1 MPTAEK
7 NKAALEGMI
16 AKANAATGG
25 TDTTLTAA
33 MNTLIA
39 GFGSGGGSGGVSLEN
54 VSVLVADF
62 AETESL
68 TVLSGTY
75 YGTKQAIVS

>member
-1 MPTAEK
+1 MDIISEILTVLFANREK
-7 NKAALEGMI
+7 ESSSGDSGG
-16 AKANAATGG
+16 TGG
-25 TDTTLTAA
+25 AT
-33 MNTLIA
+33 I
-39 GFGSGGGSGGVSLEN
+39 EN

-68 TVLSGTY
+68 TVLSGAY

>member
-1 MPTAEK
+1 MAVQLESAARL
-7 NKAALEGMI
+7 AALRD
-16 AKANAATGG
+16 KADAVTGENSATLAGAV
-25 TDTTLTAA
+25 DA
-33 MNTLIA
+33 LIA
-39 GFGSGGGSGGVSLEN
+39 GFGAGGVTIEN

-68 TVLSGTY
+68 TVLSGAY

>member
-1 MPTAEK
+1 MSVDFES
-7 NKAALEGMI
+7 AARLNALKQGIE
-16 AKANAATGG
+16 AKTGETYTDLTGG
-25 TDTTLTAA
+25 VNA
-33 MNTLIA
+33 LIA
-39 GFGSGGGSGGVSLEN
+39 GFGTGGVTIEN

-68 TVLSGTY
+68 TVLSGAY

>member
-1 MPTAEK
+1 MDIISEILTVLFANREK
-7 NKAALEGMI
+7 ESSSGDSGG
-16 AKANAATGG
+16 TGG
-25 TDTTLTAA
+25 T
-33 MNTLIA
+33 
-39 GFGSGGGSGGVSLEN
+39 GGATIEN

-68 TVLSGTY
+68 TVLSGAY

>member
-1 MPTAEK
+1 MSVAFES
-7 NKAALEGMI
+7 AARLNALKQGIE
-16 AKANAATGG
+16 AKTGETYTDLTGG
-25 TDTTLTAA
+25 VNA
-33 MNTLIA
+33 LIA
-39 GFGSGGGSGGVSLEN
+39 GFGTGGVTLEN

-68 TVLSGTY
+68 IVLSGAY

>member
-1 MPTAEK
+1 MDIISEILTV
-7 NKAALEGMI
+7 LF
-16 AKANAATGG
+16 ANRGKESSSGDSGGTGG
-25 TDTTLTAA
+25 VT
-33 MNTLIA
+33 I
-39 GFGSGGGSGGVSLEN
+39 EN

-68 TVLSGTY
+68 TVLSGAY

>member
-1 MPTAEK
+1 MSVYFES
-7 NKAALEGMI
+7 AARLNALKSGIE
-16 AKANAATGG
+16 AKTGESYSDLTGG
-25 TDTTLTAA
+25 VNA
-33 MNTLIA
+33 LIA
-39 GFGSGGGSGGVSLEN
+39 GFGSGGVSLEN

-68 TVLSGTY
+68 TVLSGAY

>member
-1 MPTAEK
+1 MDIISEILTVLFANREK
-7 NKAALEGMI
+7 ESS
-16 AKANAATGG
+16 
-25 TDTTLTAA
+25 
-33 MNTLIA
+33 
-39 GFGSGGGSGGVSLEN
+39 SGDSGGVTIEN

-68 TVLSGTY
+68 TVLSGAY